1 MSVLIRRWFWSGI
14 LAAVV
19 PLSVVG
25 QTASQTPAAQ
35 PNQSEAPSQTTPA
48 QATPAQTAPVP
59 SSQAPAAAPLSQEP
73 PLQGTP
79 AGILHTQGGV
89 WVNGS
94 EARDSTA
101 IFSGDIIE
109 TKPNFSAT
117 LNLEGSEILLAP
129 ESVVKFDADTLELDH
144 GSVSVGTSR
153 GFKVRLNCIVVAPA
167 SNEWTQYEVGNLT
180 GTVQVV
186 ARKRDVN
193 VEHGGSKD
201 STPQSTPSGALHE
214 GEQKGFDESEMC
226 GRPQQP
232 VTAGGSGLN
241 AKWIAAGAAG
251 AGLLIWLLIH
261 NSGGGG
267 QNNMSQSTP

>member
-1 MSVLIRRWFWSGI
+1 MSVLIRRWFWSSV
-14 LAAVV
+14 LAAVI
-19 PLSVVG
+19 PLSVLG
-25 QTASQTPAAQ
+25 QSPSPAPQ
-35 PNQSEAPSQTTPA
+35 PNSSQTTPA
-48 QATPAQTAPVP
+48 QT
-59 SSQAPAAAPLSQEP
+59 AAAPIAQEP

-101 IFSGDIIE
+101 VFAGDIIE

-167 SNEWTQYEVGNLT
+167 SSEWTQYEVSNVT
-180 GTVQVV
+180 GMVQVV
-186 ARKRDVN
+186 AHKRDVN
-193 VEHGGSKD
+193 VDHGSGKD
-201 STPQSTPSGALHE
+201 STPQTAPGGALHE
-214 GEQKGFDESEMC
+214 GEQKGFDESEIC
-226 GRPQQP
+226 GRPAQP
-232 VTAGGSGLN
+232 VSAGGTGLN